1 MRNLNEPLRRD
12 RDIDTEIAKTDTPG
26 KIRTERDVLPFR
38 SAKDEGRTLL
48 AEREASGLRSEW
60 DGIMTSFIDEPR
72 TAVEEADKLVS
83 ETIQRVSQVFTEER
97 SKLSQNWIN
106 SKEASTEDLRQS
118 LQNYRALFSRLLSI

>member
-97 SKLSQNWIN
+97 SKLAQNWIN
-106 SKEASTEDLRQS
+106 SREASTEDLRQS